1 MKKKVSIVI
10 AIAMMIGLTACSAD
24 SLNNAIN
31 GAADKAGVDVE
42 VNIKQEQID
51 SVTDKAKDAV
61 GAVKDVLTDED
72 VKKTTKDLFDSISDA
87 AGRHKGEQ

>member
-1 MKKKVSIVI
+1 MNKKVAIVMCI
-10 AIAMMIGLTACSAD
+10 GMMLGLTACSAD
-24 SLNNAIN
+24 SLNNTLN
-31 GAADKAGVDVE
+31 SAADKAGVDVE

-51 SVTDKAKDAV
+51 SVTDN
-61 GAVKDVLTDED
+61 VKDVLTDED